1 VTPAFNPLLLS
12 SVKSE
17 LDSSLATIIREQEQF
32 FSSAGKHPL
41 DAALEELHR
50 LRGVLQMLHLQAL
63 EVICGELETLMREMA
78 GRPESAT
85 VMHLDAMRHALFGL
99 THYLDALSAGAS
111 NAALRL
117 FPEYQELHQVRG
129 LDMAFEVDLFF
140 PELNVDL
147 PAKLLEGGTPDDAP
161 ARIKQARMH
170 FQQGLLKWLRQVE
183 TNDALR
189 TMAAAVKTVSN
200 CVAGE
205 QRAFW
210 WLAEGV
216 LGCVSLDGVP
226 PELNIKK
233 SFSRIDQA
241 MRALLDNSEFD
252 TVGAMSVRVMPSNK
266 ACTAPTGSP

>member
-1 VTPAFNPLLLS
+1 VNPSFSPLLLS

-32 FSSAGKHPL
+32 FSSGGKHPL
-41 DAALEELHR
+41 RAALEELHR

-63 EVICGELETLMREMA
+63 QVFCGELETLMREMA
-78 GRPESAT
+78 ERPDSAT
-85 VMHLDAMRHALFGL
+85 VMHLDAVRHALFGL

-147 PAKLLEGGTPDDAP
+147 PAELLEGAVPNNAP

-170 FQQGLLKWLRQVE
+170 FQQGLLKCLRQDE
-183 TNDALR
+183 PAEALR
-189 TMAAAVKTVSN
+189 AMTAAVKVVAG

-205 QRAFW
+205 R
-210 WLAEGV
+210 
-216 LGCVSLDGVP
+216 CRP
-226 PELNIKK
+226 N
-233 SFSRIDQA
+233 
-241 MRALLDNSEFD
+241 
-252 TVGAMSVRVMPSNK
+252 
-266 ACTAPTGSP
+266 